1 MKRTNP
7 VTCQGATASE
17 PALQRPHTAAEA
29 CTLRACAQYQEP
41 PQGVHTPQLGSS
53 SRSLQLEKAC
63 GQR

>member
-17 PALQRPHTAAEA
+17 AVLQGPHAAAEA
-29 CTLRACAQYQEP
+29 CTLRACAPYQAP
-41 PQGVHTPQLGSS
+41 PRGVHTPQLGSS

-63 GQR
+63 GQQ